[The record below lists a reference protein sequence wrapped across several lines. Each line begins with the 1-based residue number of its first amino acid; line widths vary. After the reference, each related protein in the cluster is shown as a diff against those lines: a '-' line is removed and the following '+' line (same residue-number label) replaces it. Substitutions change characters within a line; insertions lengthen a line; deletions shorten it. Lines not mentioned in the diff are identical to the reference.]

1 MKKGLSAAIAWR
13 YLLSKKSYAAVGTIS
28 TVSVCAMAIATAAI
42 ICVLSVFN
50 GFSDVIGDKL
60 DTLSSDLMVSPT
72 KGKVLADADKLAAK
86 LADIPGVSI
95 ATPTLSDKALLICNS
110 REMPVTLKGVT
121 PDEYGKVTAIRSLI
135 HKDYGEYIT
144 PERNNTNDQLNG
156 NGTPPQNGSG
166 APPPPPPPPPR
177 GVASIGVAARL
188 QSYPGDGAL
197 LFAPR
202 REGRV
207 NLANPAASFYSDS
220 IKISGIYRSDQS
232 QYDEDGLIVSID
244 LARRL
249 FMYDTEASA
258 IEIKLDPKADAE
270 TTQRKVAEALGPGYT
285 VKNRLQQQAMN
296 FSMIAI
302 EKWISFL
309 LLTFILIIAGFN
321 IISSLSML
329 VIEKEDAIQTFTAM
343 GLSRSRIGSIFA
355 WESIYVSMAGAV
367 AGIILGVGLCLLQ
380 QHFGLIKI
388 AGDADMS
395 ILQAYPVSVQWP
407 DIAATL
413 AMSVALAAV
422 TAIITAAFA
431 RSKCRQANFK
441 RH

>member
-1 MKKGLSAAIAWR
+1 MNNGLSAAIAWR

-60 DTLSSDLMVSPT
+60 DTLSPDLMVSPA
-72 KGKVLADADKLAAK
+72 KGKVFADADKLATR

-110 REMPVTLKGVT
+110 REMPVTLKGVN
-121 PDEYGKVTAIRSLI
+121 PDEYAKVTAIRSLI
-135 HKDYGEYIT
+135 HKDYGEYIS
-144 PERNNTNDQLNG
+144 PERNNPKTSVQ
-156 NGTPPQNGSG
+156 QNGSG
-166 APPPPPPPPPR
+166 APPQNGSGTLPPH

-220 IKISGIYRSDQS
+220 IRISGIYRSDQS
-232 QYDEDGLIVSID
+232 QYDEDGLIVPIEV
-244 LARRL
+244 ARQL
-249 FMYDTEASA
+249 FMYDSEASA
-258 IEIKLDPKADAE
+258 IEIKLGPKADVDA
-270 TTQRKVAEALGPGYT
+270 TQRKVAETLGPGYT

-296 FSMIAI
+296 FRMIAI

-329 VIEKEDAIQTFTAM
+329 VIEKEDAIQTFSAM
-343 GLSRSRIGSIFA
+343 GLSRSRIGTIFA

-407 DIAATL
+407 DILATL
-413 AMSVALAAV
+413 AISVALAIV
-422 TAIITAAFA
+422 TALITAAFA
-431 RSKCRQANFK
+431 RSKCRQANIK
-441 RH
+441 